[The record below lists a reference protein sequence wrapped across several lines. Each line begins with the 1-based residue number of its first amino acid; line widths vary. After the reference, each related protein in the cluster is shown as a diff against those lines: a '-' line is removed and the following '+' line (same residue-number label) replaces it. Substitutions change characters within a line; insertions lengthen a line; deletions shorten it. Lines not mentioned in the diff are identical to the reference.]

1 MAKGAAASATGRT
14 PYAVVARELLRDT
27 LMDAAREELSRRS
40 WSEVTMAKIAL
51 VAGVSR
57 QTLYNEF
64 GSRQAFAQ
72 ALVLRE
78 GDRFLAAV
86 EQAILARIDDPARA
100 LEAAFD
106 VFLTAA
112 GDDPLV
118 RTAVFDSG
126 ADGLLPLVTTQGKPV
141 VERAAERL
149 AAVIARGWPQV
160 AHADA
165 ELLAE
170 SVVRLAISYAT
181 LPKGPATMTAASV
194 ARVLGPYLERA
205 VGPDPS
211 P

>member
-1 MAKGAAASATGRT
+1 MAKAATASPVRT
-14 PYAVVARELLRDT
+14 PYAVAARELLRDT
-27 LMDAAREELSRRS
+27 LMDAAREELGRRN
-40 WSEVTMAKIAL
+40 WSEVTMAEIAL
-51 VAGVSR
+51 LAGVSR

-64 GSRQAFAQ
+64 GSREAFAQ
-72 ALVLRE
+72 AFVLRE
-78 GDRFLAAV
+78 GDRFLVAV
-86 EQAILARIDDPARA
+86 EEALLARTDDPAGA

-126 ADGLLPLVTTQGKPV
+126 SDGLLPLVTTQGKPL

-160 AHADA
+160 ANADA

-170 SVVRLAISYAT
+170 SVVRLAISYAA

-194 ARVLGPYLERA
+194 ARLLGPYLERA
-205 VGPDPS
+205 VRRS
-211 P
+211 

>member
-1 MAKGAAASATGRT
+1 MAKGAAAPSPGRT
-14 PYAVVARELLRDT
+14 PYAVAARELLRDT
-27 LMDAAREELSRRS
+27 LMDAAREELGRRD
-40 WSEVTMAKIAL
+40 WSEVTMAEIAL
-51 VAGVSR
+51 LAGVSR

-64 GSRQAFAQ
+64 GSREAFAQ
-72 ALVLRE
+72 AFVLRE
-78 GDRFLAAV
+78 GDRFLVAV
-86 EQAILARIDDPARA
+86 EEAVLARTDDPAGA

-126 ADGLLPLVTTQGKPV
+126 SDGLLPLVTTQGKPL

-160 AHADA
+160 ANADA

-194 ARVLGPYLERA
+194 ARLLGPYLDRA
-205 VGPDPS
+205 VRQQP
-211 P
+211 